1 MKVVK
6 YYKLTLY
13 YDGYMSDK
21 KAERNL
27 KGLKYFDTKP
37 TEADIED
44 FIKERISILHV
55 NKLRD
60 LNIEVKKEYKIV
72 LE

>member
-1 MKVVK
+1 MTDKRSQRIIK
-6 YYKLTLY
+6 ATTLY
-13 YDGYMSDK
+13 
-21 KAERNL
+21 N
-27 KGLKYFDTKP
+27 TKP

-44 FIKERISILHV
+44 FIQDQV
-55 NKLRD
+55 NKDYIGSLRG